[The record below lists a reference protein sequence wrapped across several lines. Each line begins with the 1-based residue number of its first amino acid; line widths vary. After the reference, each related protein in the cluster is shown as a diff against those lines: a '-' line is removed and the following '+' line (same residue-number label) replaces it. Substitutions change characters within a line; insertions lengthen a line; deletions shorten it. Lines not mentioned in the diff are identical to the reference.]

1 MKHSFACHLPV
12 VPFTITH
19 EAAAAQV
26 SPLSIGSPSAHA
38 AKLPSS
44 NE

>member
-1 MKHSFACHLPV
+1 MKHSFVCHLPV
-12 VPFTITH
+12 VPLTMTQ

-38 AKLPSS
+38 A
-44 NE
+44 